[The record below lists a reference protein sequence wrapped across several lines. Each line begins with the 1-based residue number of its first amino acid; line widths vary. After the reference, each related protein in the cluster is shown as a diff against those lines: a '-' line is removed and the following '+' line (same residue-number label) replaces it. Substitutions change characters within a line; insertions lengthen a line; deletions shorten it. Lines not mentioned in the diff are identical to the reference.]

1 MDKKLKIEYLSPL
14 SLKPNPWNSNKVG
27 PDMEHRL
34 EASLKK
40 FGFVKPV
47 ICRALPDESLQIIGG
62 EHRTRKAIEMGYAEV
77 PVVVL
82 KNIDDQQ
89 AKALGLADNGRYG
102 DDDAL
107 KLNDILK
114 DLGDEYL
121 DAIPFDEDDL
131 AGIFAASA
139 VDLDDLSFKDDEDDT
154 ELTSLSDLSKRA
166 KPTHELMRFK
176 VPIEDREAVQKFIE
190 RVIKTKGLASE
201 ADSMVAAGMAL
212 VEIVNMAKESTP

>member
-1 MDKKLKIEYLSPL
+1 
-14 SLKPNPWNSNKVG
+14 
-27 PDMEHRL
+27 MEHRL

-47 ICRALPDESLQIIGG
+47 ICRSLPDGSLQIIGG
-62 EHRTRKAIEMGYAEV
+62 EHRTRKAIEMAYAEV

-82 KNIDDQQ
+82 KNIDDKQ

-107 KLNDILK
+107 KLEDILR

-121 DAIPFDEDDL
+121 DAMPFDEDDL

-139 VDLDDLSFKDDEDDT
+139 VDLDNLSFDDDEDDT
-154 ELTSLSDLSKRA
+154 DITLTDLSKRA

-176 VPIEDREAVQKFIE
+176 VPIEDRESVEKFIQH
-190 RVIKTKGLASE
+190 VIKTKGLSSE
-201 ADSMVAAGMAL
+201 ADSMIAAGMAL
-212 VEIVNMAKESTP
+212 VELVNMAKEASPA